1 MAEAGSILS
10 VNNVSLRFKG
20 LVALDSVSL
29 DVPEGIIFGLVGPN
43 GAGKTCLLNVVSGV
57 IPQSEGQVYFDGREI
72 SDVPLYQRVD
82 VGIGRTFQGVEL
94 IAELSVLENM
104 LIGRHH
110 LMTTGVIAGGLFFG
124 AARKEEMLHREAVE
138 EIIEFFELER
148 YRRSPVGMLPFG
160 VQKLVG
166 VARAICSEPRLLL
179 LDEVASGLNSQEK
192 QDLSRFMLRIKHTR
206 QITML
211 WVEHDVRM
219 VSELADVVTVLDYGR
234 VVAQGSPDEVLH
246 DPSVQRVLL
255 GRTAGD
261 G

>member
-1 MAEAGSILS
+1 MAEAGPILR
-10 VNNVSLRFKG
+10 VKGVSLRFKG

-57 IPQSEGQVYFDGREI
+57 LPQSEGQVFFNGREI
-72 SDVPLYQRVD
+72 SDVPLHRRVD

-110 LMTTGVIAGGLFFG
+110 LMTTGVITGGLYFG
-124 AARKEEMLHREAVE
+124 AARKEEIRHREAVE

-148 YRRSPVGMLPFG
+148 YRKSPVGMLPFG
-160 VQKLVG
+160 IQKLVG

-206 QITML
+206 QITMV

-219 VSELADVVTVLDYGR
+219 VSELADDVMVLDYGR
-234 VVAQGSPDEVLH
+234 VVAQGSPDDVLH
-246 DPSVQRVLL
+246 DPAVQRVFI
-255 GRTAGD
+255 GRNASD